1 MLRTLAL
8 ALALVSL
15 TACTTPTTS
24 SGTEYRFRV
33 NELIATL
40 PYSLDTVYAAAERVV
55 RDDMRWTVES
65 SSLGSANAR
74 IAARGAA
81 DRTRRVSMVALAD
94 GRTEIRI
101 EVNDSPFGNADRSRD
116 VMERLEGR
124 LSGN

>member
-8 ALALVSL
+8 AIALVSIP
-15 TACTTPTTS
+15 ACSTPTTS
-24 SGTEYRFRV
+24 AGTAYQFRV

-40 PYSLDTVYAAAERVV
+40 PYSLDAVYAAADRVV

-74 IAARGAA
+74 IVARGAG
-81 DRTRRVSMVALAD
+81 DRTRRVAMVALAN
-94 GRTEIRI
+94 GGTEVRI
-101 EVNDSPFGNADRSRD
+101 EVNDSPFGNADRSRT

-124 LSGN
+124 LAGN